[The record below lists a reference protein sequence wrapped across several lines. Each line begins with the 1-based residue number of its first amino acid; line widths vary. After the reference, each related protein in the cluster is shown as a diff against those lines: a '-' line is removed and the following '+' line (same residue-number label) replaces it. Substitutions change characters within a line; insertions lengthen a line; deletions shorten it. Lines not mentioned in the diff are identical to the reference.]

1 MNKPVPLTPEALCHL
16 CEPSQFSFQTTEEL
30 KDLTEIIGQD
40 RAVQAVHFGIGIQR
54 EGYNL
59 YVMGPSGM
67 GKHTMVH
74 QYLEQKAS
82 TQEKPSDWCY
92 VNNFEQAHKPRALR
106 LPHGRGAKLALEM
119 EQLMEELTTVIPAAF
134 ESEEYRD
141 HVQALEEELKEQQE
155 HAFSELAE
163 AANKQKVK
171 LFRTPSGFAFAP
183 LHDGE
188 VVSPEEFDKLPE
200 KEQAKIESIVSA
212 LQEQLQAIIQRI
224 PQWRK
229 ETRDKVKALNREV
242 AISAVGSLIEELR
255 KNYAELPEVLSYF
268 DAVEHDVVN
277 NVKDF
282 LKGEEQTE
290 IVIGQQQSD
299 PRALHRYMV
308 NNLVLNNR
316 EEGAPVVYLD
326 NPTYLNLVGRA
337 EHIAQFGTL
346 MTDFTLLKP
355 GALHE
360 ANGGY
365 LLVDAH
371 KLLTQPYAWEG
382 LKRALYAN
390 QVSIEPLEKMWGLAS
405 TVSLEPEPIPLD
417 LKVIVMGDRTLYY
430 LLHEYDPDFGELFKV
445 QADFEEHI
453 ERSEENN
460 LLMARLIATI
470 GRKEEL
476 LPFSR
481 DAVARVIDYASR
493 HVEDAHKLTTHMR
506 SIADLLREAD
516 YWAHQ
521 RGNALVDGDD
531 IRQAID
537 QQEHR
542 ASRVRERIHEAIQR
556 GDIMIDS
563 SGDMVGQVNALSVM
577 GLGNYSFGQPSR
589 VTATVHIGEGQVV
602 DIEREVE
609 MGGPIHSK
617 GVLILSSFIASR
629 YARKQPLSLSASLV
643 FEQNYG
649 GVEGDSASLAELCA
663 LLSALAEAPIKQTLA
678 MTGSVNQHGQVQ
690 PIGGVNEK
698 IEGFFEVCRT
708 RGLSGEQG
716 VIIPASNTK
725 NLMLHPDVVEAVA
738 QGQFL
743 IYEVHTV
750 DEALYLLTGIEAGEM
765 DEEGNY
771 PEGSLNARA
780 YERLHEMTL
789 IRQHYAEHAK
799 EKEES
804 EKEEGT
810 ESAPEG
816 GPKKE

>member
-1 MNKPVPLTPEALCHL
+1 MNKPVPLTPEALCHH
-16 CEPSQFSFQTTEEL
+16 CEPSQFSFTTTSEL
-30 KDLTEIIGQD
+30 EDLTEIIGQG
-40 RAVQAVHFGIGIQR
+40 RAVQAVHFGIGIQH

-59 YVMGPSGM
+59 YVMGPAGM

-74 QYLEQKAS
+74 QYLEQKAAE
-82 TQEKPSDWCY
+82 QEKPSDWCY
-92 VNNFEQAHKPRALR
+92 VNNFELAHKPKSLR
-106 LPHGRGAKLALEM
+106 LPHGRGAKLALDM
-119 EQLMEELTTVIPAAF
+119 EQLVEELSTTIPAAF

-141 HVQALEEELKEQQE
+141 HIQALEEELKEQQE
-155 HAFSELAE
+155 QAFSELSAS
-163 AANKQKVK
+163 ANKQQVK

-183 LHDGE
+183 LHGDE
-188 VVSPEEFDKLPE
+188 VVSPEDFDKLPE
-200 KEQAKIESIVSA
+200 KEQEKIEKIVSS
-212 LQEQLQAIIQRI
+212 LQEQLQAVIQRI

-242 AISAVGSLIEELR
+242 AISAVGSLIEGLR
-255 KNYAELPEVLSYF
+255 KDYSELPEVLSYF

-282 LKGEEQTE
+282 IKGEEQSE
-290 IVIGQQQSD
+290 ALSGQSSD
-299 PRALHRYMV
+299 PSALHRYKV

-316 EEGAPVVYLD
+316 EGGAPVVYLD

-382 LKRALYAN
+382 LKRALYAS
-390 QVSIEPLEKMWGLAS
+390 QISIEPLEKMWGLAS

-417 LKVIVMGDRTLYY
+417 LKVVVMGDRTLYY

-445 QADFEEHI
+445 QADFEEQI
-453 ERSEENN
+453 ERNPDNN

-470 GRKEEL
+470 GRKEGL
-476 LPFSR
+476 LPFGR
-481 DAVARVIDYASR
+481 DAVAQVIDYASR

-516 YWAHQ
+516 YWAQQ
-521 RGNALVDGDD
+521 RSNSLVDGDD
-531 IRQAID
+531 IRHAID

-542 ASRVRERIHEAIQR
+542 ASRVREQIHEAIQR
-556 GDIMIDS
+556 GDIIIDS
-563 SGDMVGQVNALSVM
+563 SGEKVGQVNALSVM

-589 VTATVHIGEGQVV
+589 VTATVHVGEGGVV

-629 YARKQPLSLSASLV
+629 YARKQPLSLTASLV

-649 GVEGDSASLAELCA
+649 GIEGDSASLAELCA
-663 LLSALAEAPIKQTLA
+663 LLSALAGAPITQSLA

-698 IEGFFEVCRT
+698 IEGFFEVCRA

-716 VIIPASNTK
+716 VIIPARNTK
-725 NLMLHPDVVEAVA
+725 NLMLHPDVVEAVK
-738 QGQFL
+738 QGQFQ

-750 DEALYLLTGIEAGEM
+750 DQALTLLTGIEPGEAN
-765 DEEGNY
+765 EEGDY
-771 PEGSLNARA
+771 PEGSLNAMA
-780 YERLHEMTL
+780 YDRLHEMTL
-789 IRQHYAEHAK
+789 IRQHYAEQAK

-804 EKEEGT
+804 EKEDKAGDDPAGE
-810 ESAPEG
+810 EV
-816 GPKKE
+816 

>member
-1 MNKPVPLTPEALCHL
+1 MKKPVELTSEALCHI
-16 CEPSQFSFQTTEEL
+16 CDPSQFSFTSTAEL
-30 KDLTEIIGQD
+30 EDLTEIIGQD

-67 GKHTMVH
+67 GKHTMVR
-74 QYLEQKAS
+74 QYLEQKAAE
-82 TQEKPSDWCY
+82 QERPSDWCY
-92 VNNFEQAHKPRALR
+92 VNNFELAHKPRALR
-106 LPHGRGAKLALEM
+106 LPHGRGAELAHDM
-119 EQLMEELTTVIPAAF
+119 EQLVEELTTVLPAAF

-141 HVQALEEELKEQQE
+141 HIQALEEELKAQQE
-155 HAFSELAE
+155 KAFSELAN
-163 AANKQKVK
+163 AASKQQVK

-183 LHDGE
+183 LRDDE

-200 KEQAKIESIVSA
+200 KEQEQIEKVVST

-242 AISAVGSLIEELR
+242 AISAVGNLIDAMR
-255 KNYAELPEVLSYF
+255 KNYAELPEVLGYF
-268 DAVEHDVVN
+268 DALEQDIVDN
-277 NVKDF
+277 FKDF
-282 LKGEEQTE
+282 LKGEEQSE
-290 IVIGQQQSD
+290 ILGAQQSD
-299 PRALHRYMV
+299 PRALHRYKV

-316 EEGAPVVYLD
+316 EGGAPVVYLD
-326 NPTYLNLVGRA
+326 NPTYINLVGRT

-390 QVSIEPLEKMWGLAS
+390 QINIEPLEKMWGLAS

-417 LKVIVMGDRTLYY
+417 VKVVVMGDRMIYY

-453 ERSEENN
+453 DRSDENN

-470 GRKEEL
+470 VRKEEL
-476 LPFSR
+476 LPLHR
-481 DAVARVIDYASR
+481 DAVAQVIDFASR
-493 HVEDAHKLTTHMR
+493 HVEDAQKLTTHMR

-516 YWAHQ
+516 YWARQH
-521 RGNALVDGDD
+521 GNEVVEGAD
-531 IRQAID
+531 IRRAID

-556 GDIMIDS
+556 GDIFIDS
-563 SGDMVGQVNALSVM
+563 SGSKVGQVNALSVM

-617 GVLILSSFIASR
+617 GVLILSSFIAAR

-663 LLSALAEAPIKQTLA
+663 LLSALSDVAIKQDFA

-698 IEGFFEVCRT
+698 IEGFFEVCRA
-708 RGLSGEQG
+708 RELNGEQG
-716 VIIPASNTK
+716 VIIPASNSK
-725 NLMLHPDVVEAVA
+725 NLMLHPDVVEAVR
-738 QGQFL
+738 QRKFH

-750 DEALYLLTGIEAGEM
+750 DEALYLLTGLEPGEA

-771 PEGSLNARA
+771 PEGSINALA
-780 YERLHEMTL
+780 HKRLHEMTL

-804 EKEEGT
+804 ENEDKEADTNDEG
-810 ESAPEG
+810 
-816 GPKKE
+816 

>member
-1 MNKPVPLTPEALCHL
+1 MNKPVPLTPEALCHH
-16 CEPSQFSFQTTEEL
+16 CEPSQFSFTTTSEL
-30 KDLTEIIGQD
+30 EDLTEIIGQG
-40 RAVQAVHFGIGIQR
+40 RAVQAVHFGIGIQH

-59 YVMGPSGM
+59 YVMGPAGM

-74 QYLEQKAS
+74 QYLEQKAAE
-82 TQEKPSDWCY
+82 QEKPSDWCY
-92 VNNFEQAHKPRALR
+92 VNNFELAHKPKSLR
-106 LPHGRGAKLALEM
+106 LPHGRGAKLALDM
-119 EQLMEELTTVIPAAF
+119 EQLVEELSTTIPAAF

-141 HVQALEEELKEQQE
+141 HIQALEEELKEQQE
-155 HAFSELAE
+155 QAFSELSAS
-163 AANKQKVK
+163 ANKQQVK

-183 LHDGE
+183 LHGDE
-188 VVSPEEFDKLPE
+188 VVSPEDFDKLPE
-200 KEQAKIESIVSA
+200 KEQEKIEKIVSS

-242 AISAVGSLIEELR
+242 AISAVGSLIEGLR
-255 KNYAELPEVLSYF
+255 KDYSELPEVLSYF

-282 LKGEEQTE
+282 IKGEEQSE
-290 IVIGQQQSD
+290 ALSGQSSD
-299 PRALHRYMV
+299 PSALHRYKV

-316 EEGAPVVYLD
+316 EGGAPVVYLD

-382 LKRALYAN
+382 LKRALYAS
-390 QVSIEPLEKMWGLAS
+390 QISIEPLEKMWGLAS

-417 LKVIVMGDRTLYY
+417 LKVVVMGDRTLYY

-445 QADFEEHI
+445 QADFEEQI
-453 ERSEENN
+453 ERNPDNN

-470 GRKEEL
+470 GRKERL
-476 LPFSR
+476 LPFGR
-481 DAVARVIDYASR
+481 DAVAQVIDYASR

-516 YWAHQ
+516 YWAQQ
-521 RGNALVDGDD
+521 RSNSLVDGDD
-531 IRQAID
+531 IRHAID

-542 ASRVRERIHEAIQR
+542 ASRVREQIHEAIQR
-556 GDIMIDS
+556 GDIIIDS
-563 SGDMVGQVNALSVM
+563 SGEKVGQVNALSVM

-589 VTATVHIGEGQVV
+589 VTATVHVGEGGVV

-629 YARKQPLSLSASLV
+629 YAHKQPLSLTASLV

-649 GVEGDSASLAELCA
+649 GIEGDSASLAELCA
-663 LLSALAEAPIKQTLA
+663 LLSALAGAPITQSLA

-698 IEGFFEVCRT
+698 IEGFFEVCRA

-716 VIIPASNTK
+716 VIIPARNTK
-725 NLMLHPDVVEAVA
+725 NLMLHPDVVEAVK
-738 QGQFL
+738 QGQFQ

-750 DEALYLLTGIEAGEM
+750 DQALTLLTGIEPGEAN
-765 DEEGNY
+765 EEGDY
-771 PEGSLNARA
+771 PEGSLNAMA
-780 YERLHEMTL
+780 YDRLHEMTL
-789 IRQHYAEHAK
+789 IRQHYAEQAK

-804 EKEEGT
+804 EKEDKAGDDPAGE
-810 ESAPEG
+810 EV
-816 GPKKE
+816 

>member
-1 MNKPVPLTPEALCHL
+1 MNKPVALAPEALCHL
-16 CEPSQFSFQTTEEL
+16 CDPSQFSFESTTEL
-30 KDLTEIIGQD
+30 QDLTEIIGQN

-54 EGYNL
+54 DGYNL

-67 GKHTMVH
+67 GKHSMVR
-74 QYLEQKAS
+74 QYLEQKSAG
-82 TQEKPSDWCY
+82 QEKPSDWCY
-92 VNNFEQAHKPRALR
+92 VNNFELPHKPKALR
-106 LPHGRGAKLALEM
+106 LPHGRGARLALEM
-119 EQLMEELTTVIPAAF
+119 EQLVEELTTMLPAAF
-134 ESEEYRD
+134 EGEEYRD
-141 HVQALEEELKEQQE
+141 HIQKLEEELKTRQEQ
-155 HAFSELAE
+155 AFAELAE
-163 AANKQKVK
+163 EAAGKNIK

-183 LHDGE
+183 QQGDE
-188 VVSPEEFDKLPE
+188 VITPEAFDKLPE
-200 KEQAKIESIVSA
+200 EKQAEIEKIVST
-212 LQEQLQAIIQRI
+212 LQGQLQAIIQHI

-229 ETRDKVKALNREV
+229 ETRNKIKALNREV
-242 AISAVGSLIEELR
+242 AMSVVGGLVEELR
-255 KNYAELPEVLSYF
+255 KNYSVLPDLLSHF
-268 DAVEHDVVN
+268 DALEHDVVN
-277 NVKDF
+277 NIKDF
-282 LKGEEQTE
+282 IKGEEAAE
-290 IVIGQQQSD
+290 VITGQQND
-299 PRALHRYMV
+299 PRALHRYKV

-316 EEGAPVVYLD
+316 EDGAPVVYLD

-337 EHIAQFGTL
+337 EHLAQFGTL
-346 MTDFTLLKP
+346 VTDFTLLKP

-382 LKRALYAN
+382 LKRALYAR
-390 QVSIEPLEKMWGLAS
+390 QISIEPLEKMWGLAS

-417 LKVIVMGDRTLYY
+417 LKVVVMGDRVLYY
-430 LLHEYDPDFGELFKV
+430 LLQEYDPDFGELFKV

-453 ERSEENN
+453 DRTPDNN

-470 GRKEEL
+470 SRKEHL
-476 LPFSR
+476 LPFHR
-481 DAVARVIDYASR
+481 DAVAQVINYASR

-506 SIADLLREAD
+506 SIADLLSEAD
-516 YWAHQ
+516 YWARQ
-521 RGNALVDGDD
+521 SGKSQVEGDD
-531 IRQAID
+531 IRHAID

-542 ASRVRERIHEAIQR
+542 ASRMRERLHEAIQR
-556 GDIMIDS
+556 DDIIIDS
-563 SGDMVGQVNALSVM
+563 STEQVGQVNALSVL

-617 GVLILSSFIASR
+617 GVLILSSFIAAR
-629 YARKQPLSLSASLV
+629 YARRQPLSLSASLV

-663 LLSALAEAPIKQTLA
+663 LLSSLAEVPIKQSLA

-725 NLMLHPDVVEAVA
+725 NLMLHPDVVDAVR
-738 QGQFL
+738 QGQFH
-743 IYEVHTV
+743 IYEVRSV
-750 DEALYLLTGIEAGEM
+750 DEAITLLTGVEAGEIN
-765 DEEGNY
+765 EEGEY
-771 PEGSLNARA
+771 PEGTVNARA
-780 YERLHEMTL
+780 YDRLHEMTL

-799 EKEES
+799 EREDAEQENTAGEES
-804 EKEEGT
+804 PAREE
-810 ESAPEG
+810 
-816 GPKKE
+816 

>member
-1 MNKPVPLTPEALCHL
+1 MNKPAPLSAEALCHL
-16 CEPSQFSFQTTEEL
+16 CDPSQFSFNTTSEL
-30 KDLTEIIGQD
+30 EDLTEIIGQG
-40 RAVQAVHFGIGIQR
+40 RAVQAVHFGIDIQH

-67 GKHTMVH
+67 GKHTMVR
-74 QYLEQKAS
+74 QYLEQKA
-82 TQEKPSDWCY
+82 TVQQKPSDWCY
-92 VNNFEQAHKPRALR
+92 VNNFELSHKPRALR
-106 LPHGRGAKLALEM
+106 LPHGRGAKLAQDM
-119 EQLMEELTTVIPAAF
+119 AQLVEELSNVLPAAF

-141 HVQALEEELKEQQE
+141 HIQALEEELKEQQE
-155 HAFSELAE
+155 LAFAKLSE
-163 AANKQKVK
+163 AASKQKIK

-183 LHDGE
+183 LRGEE
-188 VVSPEEFDKLPE
+188 VVSPEEFDKLDE
-200 KEQAKIESIVSA
+200 NEQKQIELIVSE

-229 ETRDKVKALNREV
+229 ETRSKVKALNHEV
-242 AISAVGSLIEELR
+242 AMSAAGNLIDELR
-255 KNYAELPEVLSYF
+255 KDYAELPEVLSYF
-268 DAVEHDVVN
+268 DAVEQDVVD

-282 LKGEEQTE
+282 LKGEEQAE
-290 IVIGQQQSD
+290 GMGGQPSD
-299 PRALHRYMV
+299 PRALHRYKV

-316 EEGAPVVYLD
+316 EDGAPVVYLD

-390 QVSIEPLEKMWGLAS
+390 QINIEPLEKMWGLAS

-417 LKVIVMGDRTLYY
+417 LKVVVMGDRMLYY
-430 LLHEYDPDFGELFKV
+430 LLEEYDPDFGELFKV

-453 ERSEENN
+453 DRTPENN

-470 GRKEEL
+470 GRKDEL
-476 LPFSR
+476 LPFGR
-481 DAVARVIDYASR
+481 DAVAQVIDYASR
-493 HVEDAHKLTTHMR
+493 RVEDAHKLTTHMR

-516 YWAHQ
+516 YWARQ
-521 RGNALVDGDD
+521 RDNTLVESHD
-531 IRQAID
+531 IRHAID

-556 GDIMIDS
+556 GDIFIDS
-563 SGDMVGQVNALSVM
+563 SGEKIGQINALSVLGM
-577 GLGNYSFGQPSR
+577 GNYSFGQPSR
-589 VTATVHIGEGQVV
+589 ITATVHIGEGDVV

-649 GVEGDSASLAELCA
+649 GIEGDSASLAELCS
-663 LLSALAEAPIKQTLA
+663 LLSALADAPIKQSFA

-698 IEGFFEVCRT
+698 IEGFFEVCRV

-716 VIIPASNTK
+716 VIIPATNTK
-725 NLMLHPDVVEAVA
+725 NLMLHPDVVEAVR
-738 QGQFL
+738 QGQFH

-750 DEALYLLTGIEAGEM
+750 DEALTLLTGIEAGVAN
-765 DEEGNY
+765 EEGEY
-771 PEGSLNARA
+771 PEESLNARINN
-780 YERLHEMTL
+780 RLHEMTL

-799 EKEES
+799 DKEE
-804 EKEEGT
+804 EEEEDKAGDN
-810 ESAPEG
+810 SPG
-816 GPKKE
+816 HKG